1 MVGALAMEA
10 AQCPV
15 CASIL
20 HQGSIR
26 RNQVFALISC
36 QVFPLVP
43 RQKPKFWRGN
53 EVPPLE
59 ACAGALLLLLL
70 VWLLVGPLRL
80 LAVKT
85 RQNAD
90 LAGGSFVLNFT
101 GRILNSCETPS
112 LGLGGRG
119 SEIQL
124 DG

>member
-1 MVGALAMEA
+1 
-10 AQCPV
+10 
-15 CASIL
+15 
-20 HQGSIR
+20 
-26 RNQVFALISC
+26 VFALISC

-43 RQKPKFWRGN
+43 RQQLKFWRGN

-59 ACAGALLLLLL
+59 VCAGRIFYCLLLLL
-70 VWLLVGPLRL
+70 VWLLPL
-80 LAVKT
+80 LAIKT

-90 LAGGSFVLNFT
+90 LAGRSLVPNFT
-101 GRILNSCETPS
+101 GRILNSCEAPS